1 MTHTLLLELLTEE
14 LPPKALA
21 RLGDTFATLIHDGL
35 ATRDFLEAGAIATAY
50 ATPRRLAV
58 HIKLDAIALAW
69 PSLSELQ
76 TVKQKAFF
84 SATPHRGKHSLLD
97 FRRRLKTVSAS
108 YRFQR

>member
-50 ATPRRLAV
+50 ATHHRR
-58 HIKLDAIALAW
+58 
-69 PSLSELQ
+69 S
-76 TVKQKAFF
+76 
-84 SATPHRGKHSLLD
+84 
-97 FRRRLKTVSAS
+97 
-108 YRFQR
+108 